1 MSFGEGDVRHTAL
14 VAPGDTLLEAGR
26 KAGLAL
32 PFSCAMGGCGACRVR
47 LRKGAGA
54 MEEPNCLSADERSA
68 GDVLACVAR
77 PTEACEV
84 ELP

>member
-1 MSFGEGDVRHTAL
+1 
-14 VAPGDTLLEAGR
+14 
-26 KAGLAL
+26 
-32 PFSCAMGGCGACRVR
+32 
-47 LRKGAGA
+47 